1 MDIRIANCN
10 NITSGNILITE
21 GRLNIKYAINGT
33 GKSTIAKAIESSVN
47 HDEAKLKELTPY
59 AFIGDNNPDH
69 QPSVTGL
76 PTDTNI
82 AVFDE
87 RYVDQYVFLEDE
99 DELLKNSFDI
109 FVKTENYEQ
118 HLAEINRMVASVRTI
133 FEDNPDLDRLIT
145 DMGEFISVFGSS
157 RTGIANNGALVKGM
171 SSGNLIMNIPQG
183 LEDYSEFLTDAQ
195 NSKWLKWQAT
205 GHDFMAL
212 GDKCP
217 FCTGNLDPHREK
229 IERIKTEYDAKI
241 IEHLSKILGLFERL
255 GYYFDDETNAAVR
268 DITASVQGLSLEQK
282 TYLVGIKEQ
291 VETLN
296 SKFQELKRLGF
307 DSLKDIDRVA
317 DVLPRYKIDMRFL
330 THLNTQYTLDKV
342 AIINGSVDQLIAEVG
357 RLQGA
362 VNQQKREI
370 ESTVRKYNEQIND
383 FLRNAGYSYT
393 VSIEEAQDHS
403 YKLKLKFGDGTTSVS
418 GVKSRLSF
426 GERNAFALVLF
437 MYHALY
443 KKANLIILDDPIS
456 SFDKNK
462 KFAIL
467 DMLFIRGGSLRG
479 KTTLLLTHDFEPV
492 IDTIYSHSNFF
503 EGVPQ
508 AAFLENNN
516 TGELVERPIVKED
529 IISSVQVADTNIQ
542 NVHHDICKLIYLRR
556 RTEIVEGKTN
566 AWHLLSNL
574 FHKRQIPMI
583 GSDERQMTSEEIED
597 SCAYIQR
604 YVDNFDYNMLYNK
617 VCNQAEMKDL
627 YRSVMSNY
635 EKLQIYR
642 LIFDPTD
649 ETHVIRKF
657 LNETYHIEN
666 DYLFQLN
673 PIEFNTIPN
682 FIIQEC
688 DSAIYALEA

>member
-10 NITSGNILITE
+10 NITSGDISITE
-21 GRLNIKYAINGT
+21 GRLNVKYAINGT
-33 GKSTIAKAIESSVN
+33 GKSAVAKAIEYSAN
-47 HDEAKLKELTPY
+47 HDEAALRGLTPY
-59 AFIGDNNPDH
+59 AFIGDNDPDN

-76 PTDTNI
+76 PADINI

-87 RYVDQYVFLEDE
+87 RYVDQYVFLDAE

-109 FVKTENYEQ
+109 FVKTENYVQ
-118 HLAEINRMVASVRTI
+118 HLSEINRLVASVRTI
-133 FEDNPDLDRLIT
+133 FDDNPELDGLIT
-145 DMGEFISVFGSS
+145 DMDEFISVFGNS

-171 SSGNLIMNIPQG
+171 SGGNLIRNIPQG
-183 LEDYSEFLTDAQ
+183 LEDYSAFLTDAQ

-205 GHDFMAL
+205 GYDFMAL

-217 FCTGNLDPHREK
+217 FCADALAPHREK
-229 IERIKTEYDAKI
+229 IERIKTEYDAKT

-255 GYYFDDETNAAVR
+255 GHYFDDETNTAVR
-268 DITASVQGLSLEQK
+268 DITTSVQGLSPEQK

-296 SKFQELKRLGF
+296 RKFQELKRLGF

-317 DVLPRYKIDMRFL
+317 DVIPRYKIEMRFL
-330 THLNTQYTLDKV
+330 THLNSQYTLDKV
-342 AIINGSVDQLIAEVG
+342 AIINESVNRLIDEVG

-370 ESTVRKYNEQIND
+370 ECTVRKYNKQIND
-383 FLRNAGYSYT
+383 FLHNAGYSYT
-393 VSIEEAQDHS
+393 VSIEETQDHS
-403 YKLKLKFGDGTTSVS
+403 YKLKLKFGEGATPVS
-418 GVKSRLSF
+418 GVKSHLSF

-443 KKANLIILDDPIS
+443 KRANFIVLDDPIS
-456 SFDKNK
+456 SFDNNK
-462 KFAIL
+462 KFAIM

-492 IDTIYSHSNFF
+492 IDTIYNHPNFF

-508 AAFLENNN
+508 AAFLENN
-516 TGELVERPIVKED
+516 TGELVERPIVKLD
-529 IISSVQVADTNIQ
+529 ILSSVQVADTNIQ
-542 NVHHDICKLIYLRR
+542 NVQHAVCKLIYLRR

-574 FHKRQIPMI
+574 FHRRQDPMI
-583 GSDERQMTSEEIED
+583 GSDERQMTPEEIVD
-597 SCAYIQR
+597 SCAYIQG
-604 YVDNFDYNMLYNK
+604 YVDDFDYNMLYNT

-627 YRSVMSNY
+627 YRRAESNY

-649 ETHVIRKF
+649 ENHVIRKF

-688 DSAIYALEA
+688 NRAIEALGD